1 MPALP
6 SQSPLP
12 DSPPGGTAPV
22 GEPQAGSAKSAAPA
36 SAGTASGFQVVI
48 EPTRGWQLVNVLE
61 LWQYRELLGI
71 LAWRDIK
78 VRYKQTILG
87 AAWAILQPAMMMI
100 VFTIFF
106 GKLAKID
113 TGEVPYQLFVFC
125 GLLPWSFF
133 STAMTNAANSVVGSE
148 RLITKI
154 YFPRLIV
161 PYAAVLAAAVD
172 FCIAFLLLVGLML
185 YYGVM
190 PGWGMLAVPA
200 LFASLILAA
209 LGVGTLLS
217 ALNVAYR
224 DIRYVIPFLVQIWFF
239 ATPAIY
245 MIVERTGDGWM
256 QTLITVNPLNALIET
271 FRAAVLGQA
280 IPWGPWGIAVLMLG
294 AVFVAGSLYFRKVED
309 SFADII

>member
-1 MPALP
+1 MPL
-6 SQSPLP
+6 PLP
-12 DSPPGGTAPV
+12 DTEAPVVPPGD
-22 GEPQAGSAKSAAPA
+22 AAPDA
-36 SAGTASGFQVVI
+36 VKGILSQGIERSDSAPSAFQIVI
-48 EPTRGWQLVNVLE
+48 EPSRGWQLVNIRE

-106 GKLAKID
+106 GKLAKIP
-113 TGEVPYQLFVFC
+113 TGDYPYPLFVFC
-125 GLLPWSFF
+125 GLLPWTFF
-133 STAMTNAANSVVGSE
+133 ATAMTNAANSVVGSE

-172 FCIAFLLLVGLML
+172 FLIAFLLLLGLMVF
-185 YYGVM
+185 YGVM
-190 PGWGMLAVPA
+190 PGVGILAVPA
-200 LFASLILAA
+200 IFVCLMFAA
-209 LGVGTLLS
+209 LGIGTLLS
-217 ALNVAYR
+217 AMNVAYR
-224 DIRYVIPFLVQIWFF
+224 DIRYVIPFMVQIWFF

-245 MIVERTGDGWM
+245 MMVDHMGEGWM
-256 QTLITVNPLNALIET
+256 QALITVNPINALIET
-271 FRAAVLGQA
+271 FRAAVLGEM
-280 IPWGPWGIAVLMLG
+280 IPWGPLGIAVLMI
-294 AVFVAGSLYFRKVED
+294 AVVFVAGSFYFRKVED

>member
-1 MPALP
+1 MAP
-6 SQSPLP
+6 SSHQI
-12 DSPPGGTAPV
+12 
-22 GEPQAGSAKSAAPA
+22 
-36 SAGTASGFQVVI
+36 VI
-48 EPTRGWQLVNVLE
+48 EPSRGWQLVNLRE

-113 TGEVPYQLFVFC
+113 TGAVPYPLYVFC
-125 GLLPWSFF
+125 GLLPWTFF
-133 STAMTNAANSVVGSE
+133 STAMTSAANSVVGSE

-172 FCIAFLLLVGLML
+172 FCIAFLLLVGLMF

-190 PGWGMLAVPA
+190 PGIGLLAVPLIFLCL
-200 LFASLILAA
+200 LFAA

-217 ALNVAYR
+217 AMNVAYR

-245 MIVERTGDGWM
+245 MVVNRTGSGWM
-256 QTLITVNPLNALIET
+256 QTLITLNPLNALIET

-280 IPWGPWGIAVLMLG
+280 IPWEPLGMAVLMISV
-294 AVFVAGSLYFRKVED
+294 VFVAGSLYFRKVED